1 MVTEVFAYHSRDQK
15 GKKKIG
21 LSLYHSNQML
31 ELKRRGSADSDERP
45 VKRERVAL
53 EELTED
59 GPLTQDDVIYFK
71 KQAIW
76 RQMRHYRGEAKR
88 LKSELARAQQAL
100 DKLRDQVDVLESW
113 RSQNTAA
120 APELSA
126 AIAEVKQ
133 LADTNADLRAKIA
146 ALEALV
152 AQHEGTLLRNELA
165 ALKRVFGAT
174 SSDDGALP
182 APLAAGDG
190 AATTDAATDDAG
202 AVPDAVAANG
212 ALTDE
217 VERLHLELEQT
228 KAEAQV
234 LKSQLT
240 TNQAELNELSQRVA
254 ALELKLA
261 LLGENDVK
269 QLAWYQALALENATL
284 KQQIATLE
292 TQHQQTLA
300 KLEKLDALPANP
312 NYQAV
317 VDELASVKQQLE
329 KTETD
334 LVRIRTARDDL
345 VAKNAILKSESASA
359 PLHAELVAL
368 NKSLS
373 ARVSDKAAAV
383 AANADDALL
392 ALLLEDQLRLKVK
405 QLISELQE
413 VELAFN
419 DTRKMALAKV
429 EAQASHDATIKK
441 LTVEKTK
448 ADQKYFGLMRLKD
461 QIQQENK
468 LLKAQVAKLQDGL
481 RQSQEVERALQ
492 EKMAALER
500 QVREFQQVKLA
511 AMAENVKLSEQ
522 VARLLKLKDQFS
534 DDIAKARAT
543 SDAELMKLRLVRLE
557 LQLEQQLVAKL
568 EVKLKHTE
576 QLLRKYKL
584 ANPSLVVE
592 DEQEIEGLRSMA
604 KCLVCLKN
612 WKDTAI
618 SVCGHVFCHDC
629 TSERLAARL
638 RRCPTC
644 NKGFSANDLLLIH
657 L

>member
-1 MVTEVFAYHSRDQK
+1 
-15 GKKKIG
+15 
-21 LSLYHSNQML
+21 ML
-31 ELKRRGSADSDERP
+31 ELKRRGSADDDERL

-53 EELTED
+53 EELSED

-88 LKSELARAQQAL
+88 LESELARAQQAL
-100 DKLRDQVDVLESW
+100 DKLRDQVGELDLWRMQNLEVK
-113 RSQNTAA
+113 
-120 APELSA
+120 PEISA

-152 AQHEGTLLRNELA
+152 AQYEGKLLRNDLT
-165 ALKRVFGAT
+165 ALKRVFGGAT
-174 SSDDGALP
+174 TSDDSKLDATQ
-182 APLAAGDG
+182 ASADG
-190 AATTDAATDDAG
+190 TAG
-202 AVPDAVAANG
+202 AGAEATATGGDATATAEAAAANG

-217 VERLHLELEQT
+217 VERLQLELEQT
-228 KAEAQV
+228 KAEAEVVKTQ
-234 LKSQLT
+234 LAKNQTELSQ
-240 TNQAELNELSQRVA
+240 LSQRVTE
-254 ALELKLA
+254 LELKLA
-261 LLGENDVK
+261 LLGESDVK
-269 QLAWYQALALENATL
+269 ELAWFQALALENESL
-284 KQQIATLE
+284 KKLIATLE
-292 TQHQQTLA
+292 TQHQQTQA
-300 KLEKLDALPANP
+300 KLDKLDALPADP

-345 VAKNAILKSESASA
+345 VAKNAILKSETASG
-359 PLHAELVAL
+359 LLFAELVAL

-373 ARVSDKAAAV
+373 ARVSEKAAAV
-383 AANADDALL
+383 AAGTDDALL
-392 ALLLEDQLRLKVK
+392 ALLLEEQLRQKVT
-405 QLISELQE
+405 QLIGELQE
-413 VELAFN
+413 VESAFN
-419 DTRKMALAKV
+419 DTRKLALAKV

-492 EKMAALER
+492 DKMAALER
-500 QVREFQQVKLA
+500 QVKEFKQVKLA

-522 VARLLKLKDQFS
+522 VARLLKLKDQFT
-534 DDIAKARAT
+534 DDIAKARAA
-543 SDAELMKLRLVRLE
+543 SEAELMKLRLVLLE

-568 EVKLKHTE
+568 ELKLKHTE

>member
-1 MVTEVFAYHSRDQK
+1 MSES
-15 GKKKIG
+15 
-21 LSLYHSNQML
+21 
-31 ELKRRGSADSDERP
+31 KRRGSADDDERS

-53 EELTED
+53 EELSED

-88 LKSELARAQQAL
+88 LESELARAQQAL
-100 DKLRDQVDVLESW
+100 DKLRDQVGELDSW
-113 RSQNTAA
+113 RMQNSEVK
-120 APELSA
+120 PEISA

-146 ALEALV
+146 ALEASV
-152 AQHEGTLLRNELA
+152 AQYEGKSLRNDST
-165 ALKRVFGAT
+165 ALKRVFGGAT
-174 SSDDGALP
+174 TSDDSKSDATQ
-182 APLAAGDG
+182 ASADG
-190 AATTDAATDDAG
+190 TAG
-202 AVPDAVAANG
+202 AGAEATATGGDATATAEAAAANG

-217 VERLHLELEQT
+217 VERLQSELEQT
-228 KAEAQV
+228 KAEAEV
-234 LKSQLT
+234 VKTQLAK
-240 TNQAELNELSQRVA
+240 NQTELSQSSQRVTE
-254 ALELKLA
+254 LESKLA
-261 LLGENDVK
+261 SLGESDVK
-269 QLAWYQALALENATL
+269 ESAWFQALASENESL
-284 KQQIATLE
+284 KKSIATLE
-292 TQHQQTLA
+292 TQHQQTQA
-300 KLEKLDALPANP
+300 KLDKLDALPADP

-345 VAKNAILKSESASA
+345 VAKNAILKSETASGSSF
-359 PLHAELVAL
+359 AELVAL

-373 ARVSDKAAAV
+373 ARVSEKAAAV
-383 AANADDALL
+383 AAGTDDASL
-392 ALLLEDQLRLKVK
+392 ASLSEEQLRQKVT
-405 QLISELQE
+405 QLIGELQE
-413 VELAFN
+413 VESAFN
-419 DTRKMALAKV
+419 DTRKLALAKV

-448 ADQKYFGLMRLKD
+448 ADQKYFGSMRLKD

-468 LLKAQVAKLQDGL
+468 LLKAQVAKSQDGL

-492 EKMAALER
+492 DKMAALER
-500 QVREFQQVKLA
+500 QVKEFKQVKSA

-522 VARLLKLKDQFS
+522 VARLSKLKDQFT
-534 DDIAKARAT
+534 DDIAKARAA
-543 SDAELMKLRLVRLE
+543 SEAESMKLRSVSSE
-557 LQLEQQLVAKL
+557 LQSEQQSVAKL
-568 EVKLKHTE
+568 ESKLKHTE
-576 QLLRKYKL
+576 QLLRKYKS

-604 KCLVCLKN
+604 KCSVCSKN

-644 NKGFSANDLLLIH
+644 NKGFSANDLLSIH